1 MEQDVDLTADDL
13 AGLVETYKGIYRDAK
28 GEDFPQEPR
37 AQLDAAISAVFESWD
52 NKRAHDYR
60 RLNRIPYEL
69 GTAVNVQQMV
79 FGNTGPT
86 SGTGVAFTR
95 NNVTGEK
102 AEPFGDFLINAQ
114 GEDVVAGIRT
124 PRPLAEL
131 KGELPEAFAQLIET
145 MDLLEQT
152 YRNMQD
158 VEFTI
163 EDGALYML
171 QTRNGKRSAQAMARI
186 AVDLVAEGVV
196 TEDESLVQLVDAD
209 QVRQLLLPQLDL
221 RKAPEPLATG
231 VAASPGAAT
240 GTIVFTADEAER
252 LGTAGDPVILVRD
265 ETTPDD
271 FHGMVAAQGILTARG
286 GKTSHAAIV
295 AVGMGTPA
303 VCGVTAIKFL
313 DDGTITIAGESFREG
328 DRITID
334 GTSGSVF
341 PGDAPLLPPDP
352 DNPYLVTILGWA
364 DRVRRLKVR
373 TNADTPDD
381 AARAREFGAEGIGL
395 CRTEHMFQG
404 EDRLPI
410 VQSMIMAEDAAE
422 RVEFLHQLRAFQ
434 QSDFEGIFRAMAGL
448 PVTIRLLDPPLH
460 EFLPD
465 LVELSSR
472 VAVAKATGHPD
483 PEAEAQLRRVQEL
496 HEVNPML
503 GTRGCRLGIEWPDV
517 YRMQVAAI
525 MNAACVVKADAG
537 DAPLVEI
544 MIPLV
549 GFEDELRIMREQV
562 VDVAETVLRERGAE
576 VEYTVGT
583 MIELPRAALRASTI
597 AQQADFFSFGT
608 NDLTQTT
615 LGFSRDDAETKFLA
629 FYLANNVIAYN
640 PFETIDQPGVGR
652 LVEMA
657 DRGRAR
663 GEAGHQAGHL
673 RRARRRPH
681 VGGVLPPRR
690 ARLRVVL
697 AVPRPDRADRRGPRG
712 PRRRLGGPG
721 GAGRRAL
728 RARLPRRPDGVAGRG
743 MADRE
748 DAVRR
753 PVGAVRAARGVLLA
767 GARRDGRGARRVRP
781 GRRAGALPPRPGGAV
796 PRPPGRVEAPLVRE
810 LGVPGAEPPE
820 PEEWG
825 EVPEPFPDAVL
836 LAPSTLRQV
845 VPVSQAQSAGGLDI
859 ALVALERHD
868 DRRPDRLHVP
878 RLRRPHAR
886 RDADARRD
894 RGGRRRPALPGGADR
909 RAAGGQPAPGQ
920 PGGRAGDPERG
931 AAADGDGRDGARRR
945 RRAADHLG
953 AVGVPDPPRPGHLR

>member
-1 MEQDVDLTADDL
+1 VSTGVDVKRVYDFAEGSREMRDLLGGKGANVAEMTRLGLPVPKGFTITTETCIDYLKGGHAFPEGLDDEVSEHLAALEAAAGKSLGDADNPLLVSVRSGAKFSMPGMMDTVLNLGLNDRSVEGLAARTGNPRFARDSYRRFIQMFGDVVSEVPKHLFEEALAGLKRDRGVQLDVDLTADDL
-13 AGLVETYKGIYRDAK
+13 AALVETYKGIYRDAK
-28 GEDFPQEPR
+28 GDDFPQDPR
-37 AQLDAAISAVFESWD
+37 EQLDAAIRAVFESWD

-79 FGNTGPT
+79 FGNTGSR

-102 AEPFGDFLINAQ
+102 GEPFGDFLINAQ

-131 KGELPEAFAQLIET
+131 EDELPEAFAQLIET
-145 MDLLEQT
+145 MHLLEQT

-186 AVDLVAEGVV
+186 AVELVEEGVV
-196 TEDESLVQLVDAD
+196 TEDESLLQLVDAD
-209 QVRQLLLPQLDL
+209 QVRQLLLPQLDA

-231 VAASPGAAT
+231 VAASPGAAA

-252 LGTAGDPVILVRD
+252 LGRAGEQVILVRD

-303 VCGVTAIKFL
+303 VCGVTAIRFQ
-313 DDGTITIAGESFREG
+313 DDGSIAIGDEVFREG

-341 PGDAPLLPPDP
+341 AGDAPLLPPDP
-352 DNPYLVTILGWA
+352 ENPYLVTILGWA
-364 DRVRRLKVR
+364 DRVRSLRVR
-373 TNADTPDD
+373 TNADTPED
-381 AARAREFGAEGIGL
+381 AVRAREFGAEGIGL

-410 VQSMIMAEDAAE
+410 VQAMILAEGPEE
-422 RVEFLHQLRAFQ
+422 RLEHLHKLRAFQ
-434 QSDFEGIFRAMAGL
+434 QEDFEGIFRAMAGL
-448 PVTIRLLDPPLH
+448 PITIRLLDPPLH

-465 LVELSSR
+465 IVELSTR
-472 VAVAKATGHPD
+472 VAVAKATGGEDPD
-483 PEAEAQLRRVQEL
+483 AEVQLRRVEQL

-525 MNAACVVKADAG
+525 MHAACVVQAESG
-537 DAPLVEI
+537 DAPLLEI

-562 VDVAETVLRERGAE
+562 VDVAETVLRERDAS
-576 VEYTVGT
+576 VEYMVGT
-583 MIELPRAALRASTI
+583 MIELPRAALRAATI

-640 PFETIDQPGVGR
+640 PFETIDQPGVGK

-657 DRGRAR
+657 
-663 GEAGHQAGHL
+663 
-673 RRARRRPH
+673 
-681 VGGVLPPRR
+681 V
-690 ARLRVVL
+690 
-697 AVPRPDRADRRGPRG
+697 
-712 PRRRLGGPG
+712 
-721 GAGRRAL
+721 
-728 RARLPRRPDGVAGRG
+728 
-743 MADRE
+743 
-748 DAVRR
+748 
-753 PVGAVRAARGVLLA
+753 
-767 GARRDGRGARRVRP
+767 
-781 GRRAGALPPRPGGAV
+781 
-796 PRPPGRVEAPLVRE
+796 
-810 LGVPGAEPPE
+810 
-820 PEEWG
+820 
-825 EVPEPFPDAVL
+825 
-836 LAPSTLRQV
+836 
-845 VPVSQAQSAGGLDI
+845 
-859 ALVALERHD
+859 
-868 DRRPDRLHVP
+868 
-878 RLRRPHAR
+878 
-886 RDADARRD
+886 ADAREAKPGIKLGVCGEH
-894 RGGRRRPALPGGADR
+894 GGDPASVEFFHRAGLDYVSCSPFRVQTARIAAG
-909 RAAGGQPAPGQ
+909 RAAVS
-920 PGGRAGDPERG
+920 G
-931 AAADGDGRDGARRR
+931 ASG
-945 RRAADHLG
+945 
-953 AVGVPDPPRPGHLR
+953 